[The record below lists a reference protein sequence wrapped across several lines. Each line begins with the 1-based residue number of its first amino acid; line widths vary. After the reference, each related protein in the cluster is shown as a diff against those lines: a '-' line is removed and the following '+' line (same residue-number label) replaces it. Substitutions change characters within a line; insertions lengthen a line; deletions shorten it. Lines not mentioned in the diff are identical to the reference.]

1 MWFERN
7 IVFWMAALAV
17 FVALLWLLSPI
28 LLPFVLGMA
37 IAYVLDPLANQLSKR
52 GVGRLLA
59 AVLILG
65 GFIVAL
71 ALLVLLIAS
80 VLAGQL
86 SAFLDNAPAYA
97 LRLQAFVSD
106 PSHPWIKRI
115 IGDNLTGADK
125 SVGDL
130 LNQTVGYLTGFLAS
144 LWAKGQALI
153 SIFSLVIITPVVAF
167 YLICDWD
174 RMVAAIDRLVPVPQR
189 EIVRRLGR
197 EIDATIAAYVRG
209 QTGVCLILGSYY
221 ATGLTFAG
229 LSFGLLIGVISGLI
243 SFIPYVGSLTAL
255 ILSLGV
261 AFAQFAP
268 DWTRIAIVAGIVLV
282 GQFLE
287 GNVLASQTGC
297 NPILLPSFGY
307 FRAIRIR
314 VSFRGFVGLLL
325 AVPLAAGSG
334 VLIRFAL
341 ARYFASPL
349 GRHNI
354 IGTIA
359 ECLRRHRVRARLC
372 LVPVSLRSRSI
383 ILKALRAR
391 TFFPGPAM
399 PRRWR

>member
-1 MWFERN
+1 MRVERN
-7 IVFWMAALAV
+7 IVFWVAALTF

-28 LLPFVLGMA
+28 SLPFVLGMA

-52 GVGRLLA
+52 GVSRLLA

-65 GFIVAL
+65 GFVVAL
-71 ALLVLLIAS
+71 TLLVLLIAP
-80 VLAGQL
+80 VLASQL
-86 SAFLDNAPAYA
+86 SAFIDNVPAYA
-97 LRLQAFVSD
+97 FRLQALVSD

-130 LNQTVGYLTGFLAS
+130 MNQTVGYLTGLLAS
-144 LWAKGQALI
+144 LWAKGQALL
-153 SIFSLVIITPVVAF
+153 SIFSLLIITPVIAF

-174 RMVAAIDRLVPVPQR
+174 RMVAAVDRLIPVPQR
-189 EIVRRLGR
+189 ETVRRLGR

-209 QTGVCLILGSYY
+209 QSGLCLILGSYY

-261 AFAQFAP
+261 ALAQFAP
-268 DWTRIAIVAGIVLV
+268 DWTRIVIVAGIVLF

-287 GNVLASQTGC
+287 GNVLAPKLVGKSVGLH
-297 NPILLPSFGY
+297 PVWLIFALFAFGY
-307 FRAIRIR
+307 LF
-314 VSFRGFVGLLL
+314 GFVGLLL
-325 AVPLAAGSG
+325 AVPLAAGSR

-341 ARYFASPL
+341 SRYFASPL
-349 GRHNI
+349 YTGN
-354 IGTIA
+354 
-359 ECLRRHRVRARLC
+359 
-372 LVPVSLRSRSI
+372 P
-383 ILKALRAR
+383 
-391 TFFPGPAM
+391 PP
-399 PRRWR
+399 

>member
-1 MWFERN
+1 MRFERN
-7 IVFWMAALAV
+7 VVFWVAALAV

-37 IAYVLDPLANQLSKR
+37 IAYVLDPLVNQLSKR
-52 GVGRLLA
+52 GVSRLLA

-65 GFIVAL
+65 GFVVAL
-71 ALLVLLIAS
+71 ALLVLLIAP
-80 VLAGQL
+80 VLAKQL
-86 SAFLDNAPAYA
+86 SAFIDNVPAYA

-115 IGDNLTGADK
+115 IGDNLTGTDK

-130 LNQTVGYLTGFLAS
+130 MNQTVGYLTGLLAS

-153 SIFSLVIITPVVAF
+153 SIFSLLIITPVVAF

-174 RMVAAIDRLVPVPQR
+174 RMVAALDRLVPVPQR
-189 EIVRRLGR
+189 ETVRNLGR
-197 EIDATIAAYVRG
+197 EIDTTIAAYVRG
-209 QTGVCLILGSYY
+209 QSGVCLILGSYY
-221 ATGLTFAG
+221 ATGLTLAG

-255 ILSLGV
+255 ILSLAV
-261 AFAQFAP
+261 ALAQFAP
-268 DWTRIAIVAGIVLV
+268 DWTRIVIVAGIVLF

-287 GNVLASQTGC
+287 GYVVAPKLVGESVGLHPVWLIFA
-297 NPILLPSFGY
+297 LFAFGY
-307 FRAIRIR
+307 LF
-314 VSFRGFVGLLL
+314 GFVGLLL

-349 GRHNI
+349 YTGNR
-354 IGTIA
+354 
-359 ECLRRHRVRARLC
+359 
-372 LVPVSLRSRSI
+372 P
-383 ILKALRAR
+383 
-391 TFFPGPAM
+391 P
-399 PRRWR
+399 